1 MNYMRTAL
9 LLAAMTAL
17 FGVIGLLIGGAT
29 GMMLA
34 LVVAAGMNLFSYWN
48 SDKLA
53 LRAHNAHEVDDSTA
67 PELVAMVR
75 QLAERA
81 QMPMP
86 RVYVIDDPQP
96 NAFATGRN
104 PENAAVA
111 ATTGIMQQL
120 TWEELAGVMAHE
132 LAHIR
137 NHDTLTMTITAT
149 LAGAISTIA
158 NFGMFFGGNR
168 ERPNLIV
175 TLLISILAP
184 MAAMVVQM
192 AVSRSREYEADK
204 LGGEICGNPVW
215 LADALAKIAG
225 GVGRT
230 PSESAERHPQ
240 TAHMFIINPL
250 SGQGFDN
257 LFSTHPD
264 TNNRIAAL
272 MDQAAQMGYGASSSP
287 GGFLSGSENNPWGSS
302 GTGGRRSPWG

>member
-1 MNYMRTAL
+1 
-9 LLAAMTAL
+9 
-17 FGVIGLLIGGAT
+17 
-29 GMMLA
+29 
-34 LVVAAGMNLFSYWN
+34 
-48 SDKLA
+48 
-53 LRAHNAHEVDDSTA
+53 
-67 PELVAMVR
+67 
-75 QLAERA
+75 
-81 QMPMP
+81 
-86 RVYVIDDPQP
+86 
-96 NAFATGRN
+96 
-104 PENAAVA
+104 
-111 ATTGIMQQL
+111 
-120 TWEELAGVMAHE
+120 MAHE

-225 GVGRT
+225 GVART

-272 MDQAAQMGYGASSSP
+272 MDQAAQMGYGASPSP

-302 GTGGRRSPWG
+302 GTGGRRGPWG

>member
-1 MNYMRTAL
+1 MNYMRTAM
-9 LLAAMTAL
+9 LLAGMTAL
-17 FGVIGLLIGGAT
+17 FGVIGLLLGGT
-29 GMMLA
+29 GGMLIA
-34 LVVAAGMNLFSYWN
+34 LGIAAAMNLYSYWN

-53 LRAHNAHEVDDSTA
+53 LRAHNAQEVDEQSA
-67 PELVAMVR
+67 PELYAMVR

-86 RVYVIDDPQP
+86 RVYIMDDAQP

-111 ATTGIMQQL
+111 ATTGVMRLL

-132 LAHIR
+132 LAHIKNR
-137 NHDTLTMTITAT
+137 DTLTMTITAT
-149 LAGAISTIA
+149 LAGAISTLA
-158 NFGMFFGGNR
+158 NFGMMFGGNR
-168 ERPNLIV
+168 ERPNIVV
-175 TLLISILAP
+175 TLLISVLAP

-204 LGGEICGNPVW
+204 LGGDMCGNPAW
-215 LADALAKIAG
+215 LASALAKISG
-225 GVGRT
+225 GVAQM

-264 TNNRIAAL
+264 TGNRIAAL
-272 MDQAAQMGYGASSSP
+272 MEQAARMGYATAP
-287 GGFLSGSENNPWGSS
+287 GGGGFISGADNNPWGSS
-302 GTGGRRSPWG
+302 GTGPSRGPWG